1 MSPRVREA
9 RDDRDWRVVDSERP
23 AFAATSV
30 MLYGN
35 MEIWKYGI
43 GLTSISHIISGNDIM
58 FDSLLVCTYH

>member
-35 MEIWKYGI
+35 MEIWNWVNK
-43 GLTSISHIISGNDIM
+43 HI
-58 FDSLLVCTYH
+58 TYHKWK